1 MEKQAEM
8 SLDEVLSSI
17 KQMVVNEE
25 PPVLELTDMVSE
37 DGTIVKVNKMGE
49 AELFPEEPGEMST
62 FLRMAQENSE
72 SMSIPKESESTEV
85 ISPVKGE
92 KIVKSE
98 KKDFL
103 KNLLSEIAEP
113 IIRDWIKSNMPQLVR
128 QIVKEELKEVLG
140 K

>member
-113 IIRDWIKSNMPQLVR
+113 IIRDWVKSNMPQLVR